1 MIKTSRQEIRPA
13 FCRLSP
19 LLSVAIPV
27 VLLSFLLSGCIGR
40 GKPSPMVETYAFEYP
55 SPTFGNLSRQEQ
67 TIKVERFSVAKA
79 YNTVSMVFRP
89 EAFKL
94 ETYASSRWIVNPGDM
109 ASDYLLRDLRNSG
122 LFRAA
127 FSYREYE
134 DARFVLEG
142 GLEEFLE
149 VDEGKERSAVLTLSV
164 NLLDL
169 SRTGTPSR
177 LVFQKKYRS
186 VEPILDADPA
196 GLARAMSNG
205 MGKVSAQVIKD
216 VYDAVVALR

>member
-1 MIKTSRQEIRPA
+1 
-13 FCRLSP
+13 
-19 LLSVAIPV
+19 
-27 VLLSFLLSGCIGR
+27 
-40 GKPSPMVETYAFEYP
+40 MVEHYTLEYQ
-55 SPTFGNLSRQEQ
+55 SPTFGNLSRLEQ

-89 EAFKL
+89 DAFKL
-94 ETYASSRWIVNPGDM
+94 DTYASNRWMVNPGDM
-109 ASDYLLRDLRNSG
+109 TSDYLLRDLRNSG
-122 LFRAA
+122 LFRAV
-127 FSYREYE
+127 FSYRDYE

-149 VDEGKERSAVLTLSV
+149 VDEGKGRSAVLTLSV
-164 NLLDL
+164 NLIDL

-186 VEPILDADPA
+186 VEPIADADPA

-205 MGKVSAQVIKD
+205 MAKVSAQVIKD